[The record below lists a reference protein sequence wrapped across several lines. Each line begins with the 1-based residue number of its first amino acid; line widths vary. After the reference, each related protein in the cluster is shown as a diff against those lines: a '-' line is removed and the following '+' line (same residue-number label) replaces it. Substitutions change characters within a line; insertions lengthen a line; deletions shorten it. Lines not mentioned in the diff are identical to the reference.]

1 MGWKKKKT
9 KEKRR
14 GQRKPKLLHGHCGG
28 RAKLK
33 ERFYL
38 RAAKAKH
45 SQGELEIN

>member
-1 MGWKKKKT
+1 MGWGKCNNKKRKGG
-9 KEKRR
+9 

-38 RAAKAKH
+38 RAAKATTAK
-45 SQGELEIN
+45 GN